1 MSDDIVSSELPGAVP
16 ADGVNP
22 HLLAYDFFKHMT
34 NLSLITLGGMVTLFG
49 SIFSGASFRDDMLLP
64 LAFVALSGGVAFL
77 GQIEILQW
85 AYRGGSPRR
94 AASWYRWLTPTFFGV
109 GVGAFLSTAQELLR

>member
-1 MSDDIVSSELPGAVP
+1 MIQEIEDLAGEAPPSGI
-16 ADGVNP
+16 NP

-64 LAFVALSGGVAFL
+64 MALTAGAGVAGFL

-94 AASWYRWLTPTFFGV
+94 AAGWLRYLAPLLFGM
-109 GVGAFLSTAQELLR
+109 GIGAFLSTAQELLR